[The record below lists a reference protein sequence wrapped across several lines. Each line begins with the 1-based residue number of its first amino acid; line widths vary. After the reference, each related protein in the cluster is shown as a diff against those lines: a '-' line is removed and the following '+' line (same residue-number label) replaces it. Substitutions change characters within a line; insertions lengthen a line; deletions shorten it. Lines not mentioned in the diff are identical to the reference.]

1 MFKLVELKV
10 LPSRPK
16 SAEGFPFK
24 FDMGRKMVQD
34 LGSSVDGFGD
44 PTTHTST
51 PKLVEEVATK
61 VMKVNKV
68 TELFRTM
75 VIVSQSMGNLT
86 LEVNTLKYK
95 LVVGEKEKAM
105 LQEELDKEKKYRK
118 KV

>member
-1 MFKLVELKV
+1 
-10 LPSRPK
+10 
-16 SAEGFPFK
+16 
-24 FDMGRKMVQD
+24 MGRKMVQD